1 MKQQI
6 LALSCLLHSIAAASA
21 YDYANPGGQ
30 VRFWLNEGHDDADIG
45 QMPFL
50 TGTGFATLPISDC
63 FSKDQSLESR
73 YDIAILGA
81 PFDTVSQPYF
91 TKLHQHLQYAH

>member
-1 MKQQI
+1 MKHQ
-6 LALSCLLHSIAAASA
+6 LAAWASVAQSVAALSA

-30 VRFWLNEGHDDADIG
+30 VRFWVNEGHDEGVVA

-50 TGTGFATLPISDC
+50 SGTGFATLPISDC
-63 FSKDQSLESR
+63 FRDDYPEDDH

-81 PFDTVSQPYF
+81 PHDTV
-91 TKLHQHLQYAH
+91 